1 MSTLEV
7 SDLTKAY
14 GATKVLERISFTL
27 RPGGC
32 TALIGP
38 NGAGKSTLV
47 ECIAGLR
54 RIDRGRVSIDHRDV
68 TDDIQALRSLL
79 YICMQNQPAA
89 IFNIPFD
96 ITGNRED
103 GTFKRLYSTPVKMK
117 YIVVCLML
125 SNILFALVS
134 MLLLGSAAAV
144 IHNYRLQ
151 IDWRYT
157 GHAIAASFCLL
168 PLGLL
173 SSFIARSAR
182 GNMMIS
188 MALFY
193 LLCMLSGLF
202 IPYPLLP
209 QKFQSAAFYL
219 PVPHIFSVFLAFT
232 SDIGPIFPQKQS
244 AVILAVYTAV
254 FSILLLVFR
263 RGSRFLND

>member
-14 GATKVLERISFTL
+14 GATKVLEGISFTL

-103 GTFKRLYSTPVKMK
+103 GTFKRLYSTPVKIK

-157 GHAIAASFCLL
+157 GHAIAAFFCLL
-168 PLGLL
+168 P
-173 SSFIARSAR
+173 
-182 GNMMIS
+182 M
-188 MALFY
+188 
-193 LLCMLSGLF
+193 
-202 IPYPLLP
+202 
-209 QKFQSAAFYL
+209 KFQSVAFYL
-219 PVPHIFSVFLAFT
+219 PVPHIFSVFPAFT

-254 FSILLLVFR
+254 FSILLPVFR

>member
-1 MSTLEV
+1 MSSYHKYL
-7 SDLTKAY
+7 AY
-14 GATKVLERISFTL
+14 FTL
-27 RPGGC
+27 SFKRNLREP
-32 TALIGP
+32 A
-38 NGAGKSTLV
+38 AVFFTLV
-47 ECIAGLR
+47 FPLILLVFFGEFVVSSGGAIAYFVPLWCTL
-54 RIDRGRVSIDHRDV
+54 I
-68 TDDIQALRSLL
+68 LL
-79 YICMQNQPAA
+79 TAA

-96 ITGNRED
+96 ITGHRDD

-117 YIVVCLML
+117 YVVVCLML

-144 IHNYRLQ
+144 IHTYRLQ
-151 IDWRYT
+151 MDWRYT
-157 GHAIAASFCLL
+157 GHAIAAFFCLL
-168 PLGLL
+168 PLGVLI
-173 SSFIARSAR
+173 SFIARSAR

-193 LLCMLSGLF
+193 PLCMLSGLF
-202 IPYPLLP
+202 IPYPMLP

-244 AVILAVYTAV
+244 AVVLAVYTAV
-254 FSILLLVFR
+254 FSILLPVFR

>member
-1 MSTLEV
+1 M
-7 SDLTKAY
+7 
-14 GATKVLERISFTL
+14 
-27 RPGGC
+27 
-32 TALIGP
+32 
-38 NGAGKSTLV
+38 

-68 TDDIQALRSLL
+68 THDIQALRSLL
-79 YICMQNQPAA
+79 YICMQKQTAA
-89 IFNIPFD
+89 IFNIPFDITGNREDGTYTDKISIRCVSFD

-117 YIVVCLML
+117 YIVLCLML

-144 IHNYRLQ
+144 IHNYRFQ

-157 GHAIAASFCLL
+157 GHAIAAFFCLL
-168 PLGLL
+168 PLGVLI
-173 SSFIARSAR
+173 SFIARSAR

-193 LLCMLSGLF
+193 PLCMLSGLF
-202 IPYPLLP
+202 IPYPMLP
-209 QKFQSAAFYL
+209 QKFQNAAFYL

-244 AVILAVYTAV
+244 TVILAVYTAV

-263 RGSRFLND
+263 KGSRFLHD